1 MRHVHACNRHLFVFR
16 SKYRRSVHPRSAPI
30 RFRVSFVFS
39 RTRAFWFLLWWLFLH
54 RRLRLRQTR
63 LNFHRAT
70 ALPQRLIKSSKR
82 HPFLSG
88 RSGNF
93 STSLA
98 SLSASA
104 WGVNSN
110 FKSACCCSQTARH
123 RTARLSPRRSRSH
136 EKRDGM
142 RVIHVA

>member
-1 MRHVHACNRHLFVFR
+1 M
-16 SKYRRSVHPRSAPI
+16 YRRSVHPRSAPT
-30 RFRVSFVFS
+30 RFRDPFVFS
-39 RTRAFWFLLWWLFLH
+39 RTRAFWFLVWWLFLH

-63 LNFHRAT
+63 LNFRRAT
-70 ALPQRLIKSSKR
+70 VLLQRPIKSSKG

-88 RSGNF
+88 RSGNL

-123 RTARLSPRRSRSH
+123 RTARLSLRRSRSH

-142 RVIHVA
+142 RVIHVAKIHVNSL

>member
-1 MRHVHACNRHLFVFR
+1 MQSPFIFIPKHVPAVGPSPVSADSLSRFVC
-16 SKYRRSVHPRSAPI
+16 VLAN
-30 RFRVSFVFS
+30 
-39 RTRAFWFLLWWLFLH
+39 
-54 RRLRLRQTR
+54 TR
-63 LNFHRAT
+63 LLVFVVVAFPPPPLTTQANEAQLSSSDCAT
-70 ALPQRLIKSSKR
+70 SEADQASKR

-88 RSGNF
+88 RSGNL

-123 RTARLSPRRSRSH
+123 RTARLSPRRSRSL

>member
-1 MRHVHACNRHLFVFR
+1 MQSPLFVSR
-16 SKYRRSVHPRSAPI
+16 SMYRRSVHPRSAPI

-70 ALPQRLIKSSKR
+70 ALLQRPIKSSKR
-82 HPFLSG
+82 DPFLSG

-123 RTARLSPRRSRSH
+123 HTARLSPRRSRSH
-136 EKRDGM
+136 ENRDGM